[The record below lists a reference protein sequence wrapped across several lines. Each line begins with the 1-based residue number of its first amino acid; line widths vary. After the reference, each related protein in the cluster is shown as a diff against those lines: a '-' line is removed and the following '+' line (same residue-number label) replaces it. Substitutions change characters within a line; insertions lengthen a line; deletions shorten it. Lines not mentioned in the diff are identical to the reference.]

1 MSNNAAKV
9 VADSLLRTYYK
20 EVKLG
25 KFTYRIYQPTIKD
38 LLNILNNSE
47 VSINEGMKRMELIA
61 QMPEHVEE
69 CARAMSYAVSINK
82 PEVCR
87 KIAYQYIT
95 HYATMEQIVN
105 AFVVLSG
112 VINGKE
118 LFDCVKQDRVYSKN
132 GLAQTVGANSIFG
145 ALGVLIDGLHL
156 SYKEAFEMIPY
167 PCLLMMNSDK
177 LRVLGPGEEA
187 MVEVTGKEFAKMRA
201 ERRAKH
207 G

>member
-1 MSNNAAKV
+1 MCIR
-9 VADSLLRTYYK
+9 DR
-20 EVKLG
+20 
-25 KFTYRIYQPTIKD
+25 
-38 LLNILNNSE
+38 
-47 VSINEGMKRMELIA
+47 
-61 QMPEHVEE
+61 
-69 CARAMSYAVSINK
+69 SYAVSINK

-177 LRVLGPGEEA
+177 SVSYTHLDVYKRQEMKSLFTAISISCPI
-187 MVEVTGKEFAKMRA
+187 
-201 ERRAKH
+201 
-207 G
+207 